1 MKYFK
6 FFTADFLIGTH
17 HFSDSEVGVYVRML
31 CWQWDKGELPAT
43 DAELKSIFGGGIT
56 AKVMDKF
63 TKTDSGCK
71 NERLDKERCLAITKT
86 MKMSKNGKKG
96 ASVKWSGD
104 IVMLETQKDDKTPS
118 SFYIGIHG
126 FQQTPAEWLK
136 ENGQTYIE
144 AQFMKHNLGSQA
156 ESVLTRTNEL
166 LNSNYTGYQFRDS
179 NHVKNSFRT
188 CLEKILNQK
197 QSSKLSIDGS
207 DSF

>member
-17 HFSDSEVGVYVRML
+17 HFTDAEVGVYIRML
-31 CWQWDKGELPAT
+31 CHQWDKGQLPAT
-43 DAELKSIFGGGIT
+43 DAELKSIFGAGIT

-63 TKTDSGCK
+63 TRTDSGFK

-96 ASVKWSGD
+96 ASAKWSGGM
-104 IVMLETQKDDKTPS
+104 VMTPPPPS
-118 SFYIGIHG
+118 GTPAPDFYVGIHG
-126 FQQTPAEWLK
+126 FNQTPADWLK
-136 ENGQTYIE
+136 ENGQSYIE
-144 AQFMKHNLGSQA
+144 AQMMKHSLGSA
-156 ESVLTRTNEL
+156 SESVLTRTLEL
-166 LNSNYTGYQFRDS
+166 LNSNYTGYQFKDS

-188 CLEKILNQK
+188 CLEKILSEKPNT
-197 QSSKLSIDGS
+197 KLSIDGS